1 MATQTHSNSFR
12 ARTRLKSAMSG
23 ASFRVLLWPHS
34 TARNRSDLLTL
45 LGTTHGNSHSSKP
58 FCGLLET
65 LFGLLSQNIGP
76 DSSKPSPRDRKTLLR
91 TAQNQLEATSG
102 RLRDHFGAASGPPDY
117 KTALSR
123 TTQNQLEASS
133 RPLLGLQAAKHRS
146 EPLKTSSKPARD
158 TAQHRSKP
166 ARGQLE
172 TSSNISE
179 AHISWNCA
187 WNARARPSLFLL
199 DKLRFFGYHKPTTNQ
214 PTKGTRPFRHTKHRS
229 GQLETTLGP
238 PGAASRPLSTARREA
253 TRSAQ
258 EPA

>member
-1 MATQTHSNSFR
+1 MATQTRNNSFR

-102 RLRDHFGAASGPPDY
+102 RLRDHF
-117 KTALSR
+117 SR
-123 TTQNQLEASS
+123 LRAS
-133 RPLLGLQAAKHRS
+133 RPQNS
-146 EPLKTSSKPARD
+146 
-158 TAQHRSKP
+158 AQQHYSKP
-166 ARGQLE
+166 ARGQLKAAPGSPGRKTPLRTAQNQLQASSRHRSAPLK
-172 TSSNISE
+172 TSSGP
-179 AHISWNCA
+179 
-187 WNARARPSLFLL
+187 ARDQLKHQRSSHQLELCMECTGHL
-199 DKLRFFGYHKPTTNQ
+199 CKR
-214 PTKGTRPFRHTKHRS
+214 HRS
-229 GQLETTLGP
+229 PCNLQGRIP
-238 PGAASRPLSTARREA
+238 PRAQDH
-253 TRSAQ
+253 SAI
-258 EPA
+258 PT